1 MKMNYVVLGTNDLD
15 AATKFYD
22 ALFDQ
27 SGVMQIGATDRM
39 VYWQVGEAA
48 FAIASPYDGEA
59 ATRGNGTMIG
69 LDVGS
74 SGEVDRLHAK
84 VLELGGGG
92 TDEGAPSQKGP
103 RYSGYVRDLD
113 QNKLCIYA

>member
-1 MKMNYVVLGTNDLD
+1 MKINYIVLGTNDLE

-22 ALFDQ
+22 ALFADI
-27 SGVMQIGATDRM
+27 GVVQIGATDRM

-48 FAIASPYDGEA
+48 FAIASPFDGEA
-59 ATRGNGTMIG
+59 ATNGNGTMIG
-69 LDVGS
+69 LDAGS
-74 SGEVDRLHAK
+74 IEEVDRLYNK
-84 VLELGGGG
+84 VLELGG
-92 TDEGAPSQKGP
+92 TDEGTPSQKGP